1 MKNFVILKNE
11 QLLGIMDIIEITDLY
26 YKNKTFKKEVDNKE
40 IIIYARNDKI
50 TLATIEYQQQLNELG
65 EKIKKYYKI

>member
-11 QLLGIMDIIEITDLY
+11 QLLGIMDIVELTDLY
-26 YKNKTFKKEVDNKE
+26 YKNNTFKKGVDNKE

-50 TLATIEYQQQLNELG
+50 TLAVIEFQQQLNELG